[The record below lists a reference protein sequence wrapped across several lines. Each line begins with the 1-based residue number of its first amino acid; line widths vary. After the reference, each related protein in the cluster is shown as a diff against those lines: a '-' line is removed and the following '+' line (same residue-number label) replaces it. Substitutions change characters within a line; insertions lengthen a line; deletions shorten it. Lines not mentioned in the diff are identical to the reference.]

1 MKSKRS
7 KLSSF
12 KVTVSEAKMKRR
24 KVLTNLGCEE
34 VGEEKK
40 KQMRKISLDDRRR

>member
-12 KVTVSEAKMKRR
+12 KVTISKAKMKRR

-34 VGEEKK
+34 VGEAKKK
-40 KQMRKISLDDRRR
+40 KQMRKIKFG